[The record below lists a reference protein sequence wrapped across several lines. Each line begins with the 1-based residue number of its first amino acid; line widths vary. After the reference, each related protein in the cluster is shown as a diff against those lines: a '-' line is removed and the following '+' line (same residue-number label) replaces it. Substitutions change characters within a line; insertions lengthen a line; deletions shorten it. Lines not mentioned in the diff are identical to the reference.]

1 MNRIIVVLLFLLGIF
16 FVPFIYIENFGEKL
30 SDSNTKFVTQFKKG
44 EGISV
49 DLAYVDPLDE
59 NLPEEFQQMQ
69 ATELVDSMIINT
81 RWGDTYII
89 KALTFPDWD
98 IKSGD
103 FHCVEIYRD
112 NKKIYEMKSMQG
124 WDYLSER
131 LSSRKKEF
139 TFCRPFNVVDDTV
152 VLLFQGTSLTNQL
165 PTLPI
170 VVIKRGKAQLVFNKP
185 YKVLGLSY
193 GTSTETFYFFDKTIE
208 RAELYLV
215 VKDAK
220 YDDEGN
226 VIEDPIYEKMQIVEE
241 GIGFGMNYF

>member
-1 MNRIIVVLLFLLGIF
+1 MNRILIVLFLLGVLLWSSV
-16 FVPFIYIENFGEKL
+16 FVFMYEGQK
-30 SDSNTKFVTQFKKG
+30 SDHGKEFVTQFKRG
-44 EGISV
+44 RDIPV
-49 DLAYVDPLDE
+49 DTSYIEPFDVNPS
-59 NLPEEFQQMQ
+59 EEFQHME
-69 ATELVDSMIINT
+69 ATELVDSMTIST
-81 RWGDTYII
+81 RSGDTYTI
-89 KALTFPDWD
+89 KALTFSDWD
-98 IKSGD
+98 IKSGV
-103 FHCVEIYRD
+103 FHCVEIYKGR
-112 NKKIYEMKSMQG
+112 KKIYEMKSMQG

-193 GTSTETFYFFDKTIE
+193 GTSTETFYFFGKTIE

-226 VIEDPIYEKMQIVEE
+226 VIEDPIYKQLQIVEE
-241 GIGFGMNYF
+241 GIGFGLGY